1 MFCRN
6 CGNEIKENEKFCGKC
21 GAKIDNNLANENTI
35 ANADEDKTNVKKPI
49 KIKFTYVVIGII
61 VILFLLAGVIAYIND
76 SKSVLNQASTVVKDN
91 KDKNAILS
99 ELETKE
105 NNLNL
110 PIYINKTYI
119 SKSSDLTYYITFIST
134 TQFKYVAKDN
144 HGIID
149 DIVMDGLYE
158 IEGNTIQT
166 VSSFRGTSFR
176 DTYTIVDKDT
186 IKTTGTNVTTY
197 KVSNN

>member
-1 MFCRN
+1 MFCRY
-6 CGNEIKENEKFCGKC
+6 CGNEIKENDKFCGKC
-21 GAKIDNNLANENTI
+21 GTKTDNNLANENTI
-35 ANADEDKTNVKKPI
+35 ANASENKTNAKEPI
-49 KIKFTYVVIGII
+49 KIKFTYIVVGII
-61 VILFLLAGVIAYIND
+61 IILVLVSVYIAYING

-119 SKSSDLTYYITFIST
+119 SKSSDLTYYITFTST

-166 VSSFRGTSFR
+166 VSSFKGTSFR

-186 IKTTGTNVTTY
+186 IKTTGSNVTTY